1 MNQKLDKISEL
12 RFYLTLQL
20 EAHLNQDWEAYE
32 QLERQIETIEKE
44 LQPINY
50 Y

>member
-20 EAHLNQDWEAYE
+20 EAHLNEDQDAYQ
-32 QLERQIETIEKE
+32 QLEKQIEKIERE
-44 LQPINY
+44 L
-50 Y
+50 